1 MPLSWNK
8 EDLKTLTILLLEDDD
23 GEAKAVLRAFRKSR
37 ILNYIVRVKDG
48 LEGLEMLRKRLAEDI
63 REPVVALVDINMPRM
78 KGHEFVEA
86 IRADSDLHE
95 LTVFMLTTSEDSN
108 DIERAYDSHVAG
120 YIVKERA
127 GEDFLHLVNTLESY
141 WRVVELP
148 PIGKAAS

>member
-1 MPLSWNK
+1 
-8 EDLKTLTILLLEDDD
+8 
-23 GEAKAVLRAFRKSR
+23 
-37 ILNYIVRVKDG
+37 
-48 LEGLEMLRKRLAEDI
+48 MLRKRLSEDI

-78 KGHEFVEA
+78 NGHEFVEA
-86 IRADSDLHE
+86 IRADSDLQE

-141 WRVVELP
+141 WRVVEHP